1 MLNAIIKFSLRQPML
16 IIALSLLVVVVG
28 TREALDLPI
37 DVFPDLNRPRVV
49 IITEA
54 QGYAAEEV
62 ERLVNIP
69 LEAVL
74 NGATGVE
81 AVRSSAGEGVSVI
94 FVEFDWATDIYIDR
108 QIVTERLQ
116 VAQERLP
123 DDVQPQLAPI
133 ASIMGQIMLIGLYI
147 DRDEGRG
154 ARDEGREI
162 GERGAGK
169 KRRMHHPRPSPLAP
183 RPLLRAPRCSNCARS
198 PIGKFAA
205 A

>member
-16 IIALSLLVVVVG
+16 VIALSLLVVVVG

-62 ERLVNIP
+62 ERLINIP

-147 DRDEGRG
+147 DGGEGRG
-154 ARDEGREI
+154 TGD
-162 GERGAGK
+162 GERGAG
-169 KRRMHHPRPSPLAP
+169 
-183 RPLLRAPRCSNCARS
+183 
-198 PIGKFAA
+198 
-205 A
+205 